1 MDRSRARLTSNVVP
15 FPRDFQVTRLDGAT
29 ALSCLRSAISD
40 LEDVY
45 RRYGQNGLQERH
57 RAALERALAMT
68 SYVRNR
74 M

>member
-1 MDRSRARLTSNVVP
+1 MERSRVQATDNVVP
-15 FPRDFQVTRLDGAT
+15 FPREFQLAKLDGAT

-45 RRYGQNGLQERH
+45 RRYGQRGLQERH

>member
-1 MDRSRARLTSNVVP
+1 MDRSQARLAGNVVP
-15 FPRDFQVTRLDGAT
+15 FPRDFQTSKLDGAT

-45 RRYGQNGLQERH
+45 RRYGQSGLHERH